1 MKNNSRSKLLK
12 TKPMPGDKDLFGGVI
27 VPILTFFDGK
37 FNLDLKAQKRHTDFL
52 IGNGVKSIFIM
63 GSAGEGVCLCD
74 EDKVE
79 LTEKSGEF
87 IGGRARMLA
96 GISQES
102 LPRVKK
108 LIDKLKDF
116 PIDAFVVTLPYYFP
130 VSSHESVKDFFKAV
144 ADYSPK
150 PIFVY
155 NIPCFTKVNIS
166 PETVGELSAYPN
178 IVGVKDSHSDL
189 AHLVKVIRSAKSAN
203 PAFKVFIGEE
213 SIISSLYEEH
223 FDGIIPIYGNIF
235 PSVMVKLFNGISTRN
250 PGDVVR
256 MQAKLNDGKELIA
269 SADSFYAA
277 LKAYLSIR
285 GTCSPFVLPPIRTA
299 TREQMIL
306 INEFYKKTEPASDEM
321 GRASAYGGRNA
332 NT

>member
-1 MKNNSRSKLLK
+1 MGNISKNKKSSLK
-12 TKPMPGDKDLFGGVI
+12 PLQGMEGMFGGVI
-27 VPILTFFDGK
+27 VPTLTFFDEK
-37 FNLDLKAQKRHTDFL
+37 LKLDLKAQKMHTDFL

-74 EDKVE
+74 EDKIK
-79 LTEKSGEF
+79 LTEKSAEF
-87 IGGRARMLA
+87 IGGRVRLLA

-108 LIDKLKDF
+108 LIDKIKDF

-130 VSSHESVKDFFKAV
+130 VSSHESIKDFFIAV

-166 PETVGELSAYPN
+166 PKTVGELSVYPN

-189 AHLVKVIRSAKSAN
+189 AHLIKVIRTVKTAN

-213 SIISSLYEEH
+213 SLVSALYGEE

-235 PSVMVKLFNGISTRN
+235 PSVVVKLFNGIINRE
-250 PGDVVR
+250 PAEVVGLQSR
-256 MQAKLNDGKELIA
+256 LNEGKELIS
-269 SADSFYAA
+269 SADSFFAA

-285 GTCSPFVLPPIRTA
+285 GTCSPFVLPPIRSA
-299 TREQMIL
+299 THEQMLKIK
-306 INEFYKKTEPASDEM
+306 EFYKKTEPGSDEL
-321 GRASAYGGRNA
+321 NQ
-332 NT
+332 

>member
-1 MKNNSRSKLLK
+1 MGNISKNQKSSLK
-12 TKPMPGDKDLFGGVI
+12 PLQGTKDMFGGVI
-27 VPILTFFDGK
+27 VPVLTFFDK
-37 FNLDLKAQKRHTDFL
+37 KLRLDLKAQKGHTDFL

-74 EDKVE
+74 EDKIE
-79 LTEKSGEF
+79 LTEKSAEF

-102 LPRVKK
+102 LPRLKK

-130 VSSHESVKDFFKAV
+130 VSSRESVKDFFKAV

-178 IVGVKDSHSDL
+178 IAGVKDSHSDL
-189 AHLVKVIRSAKSAN
+189 AHLIKVIRSAKAAN

-213 SIISSLYEEH
+213 SIISSLYEEN

-235 PSVMVKLFNGISTRN
+235 PSVTVKLFNGISTRN

-256 MQAKLNDGKELIA
+256 MQAKLNEGKELIA
-269 SADSFYAA
+269 SADSFFAA

-285 GTCSPFVLPPIRTA
+285 GTCSPFVLPPGRST
-299 TREQMIL
+299 THDQMLKIK
-306 INEFYKKTEPASDEM
+306 EFYKKTEPGSDEL
-321 GRASAYGGRNA
+321 NQ
-332 NT
+332 

>member
-1 MKNNSRSKLLK
+1 
-12 TKPMPGDKDLFGGVI
+12 
-27 VPILTFFDGK
+27 
-37 FNLDLKAQKRHTDFL
+37 
-52 IGNGVKSIFIM
+52 
-63 GSAGEGVCLCD
+63 
-74 EDKVE
+74 
-79 LTEKSGEF
+79 
-87 IGGRARMLA
+87 
-96 GISQES
+96 
-102 LPRVKK
+102 VKK

-166 PETVGELSAYPN
+166 PETVGELSVYPN

-189 AHLVKVIRSAKSAN
+189 AHVIKLIRTVKTAN

-213 SIISSLYEEH
+213 SLVSALYGEE

-235 PSVMVKLFNGISTRN
+235 PSVVVKLFNGIINRE
-250 PGDVVR
+250 PAEVVGLQSR
-256 MQAKLNDGKELIA
+256 LNEGKELIS
-269 SADSFYAA
+269 SADSFFAA

-285 GTCSPFVLPPIRTA
+285 GTCSPFVLPPIRSA
-299 TREQMIL
+299 THEQMLKIK
-306 INEFYKKTEPASDEM
+306 EFYKKTEPGSDEL
-321 GRASAYGGRNA
+321 NQ
-332 NT
+332 

>member
-12 TKPMPGDKDLFGGVI
+12 TKPIPGDKDLFGGVI
-27 VPILTFFDGK
+27 VPILTFFDEK

-79 LTEKSGEF
+79 LTEKCAEF
-87 IGGRARMLA
+87 IDGRARMLA

-166 PETVGELSAYPN
+166 PETVGELSVYPN

-189 AHLVKVIRSAKSAN
+189 AHVIKLIRTVKTAN

-213 SIISSLYEEH
+213 SLVSALYGEE

-235 PSVMVKLFNGISTRN
+235 PSVVVKLFNGIINRE
-250 PGDVVR
+250 PAEVVGLQSR
-256 MQAKLNDGKELIA
+256 LNEGKELIS
-269 SADSFYAA
+269 SADSFFAA

-285 GTCSPFVLPPIRTA
+285 GTCSPFVLPPIRSA
-299 TREQMIL
+299 THEQMLKIK
-306 INEFYKKTEPASDEM
+306 EFYNKTEPDSDEL
-321 GRASAYGGRNA
+321 NQ
-332 NT
+332 

>member
-1 MKNNSRSKLLK
+1 MEG
-12 TKPMPGDKDLFGGVI
+12 MFGGVI
-27 VPILTFFDGK
+27 VPTLTFFDEK
-37 FNLDLKAQKRHTDFL
+37 LKLDLKAQKMHTDFL

-74 EDKVE
+74 EDKIK
-79 LTEKSGEF
+79 LTEKSAEF
-87 IGGRARMLA
+87 IGGRGRLLA

-102 LPRVKK
+102 LPRVKN
-108 LIDKLKDF
+108 LIDKIKDF

-130 VSSHESVKDFFKAV
+130 VSSRESVKDFFKAV
-144 ADYSPK
+144 ADYSSK

-166 PETVGELSAYPN
+166 PEAVGELSVYPN

-189 AHLVKVIRSAKSAN
+189 AHVIKLIRTVKTAN

-213 SIISSLYEEH
+213 SLVSALYGEE

-235 PSVMVKLFNGISTRN
+235 PSVVVKLFNGIINRE
-250 PGDVVR
+250 PAEVVGLQSR
-256 MQAKLNDGKELIA
+256 LNEGKELIS
-269 SADSFYAA
+269 SADSFFAA

-285 GTCSPFVLPPIRTA
+285 GTCSPFVLPPIRSA
-299 TREQMIL
+299 THEQMLKIK
-306 INEFYKKTEPASDEM
+306 EFYKKTEPGSDEL
-321 GRASAYGGRNA
+321 NQ
-332 NT
+332 

>member
-1 MKNNSRSKLLK
+1 M
-12 TKPMPGDKDLFGGVI
+12 FGGVI
-27 VPILTFFDGK
+27 VPTLTFFDEK
-37 FNLDLKAQKRHTDFL
+37 LQLDLKAQKAHTDFL

-74 EDKVE
+74 EDKIK
-79 LTEKSGEF
+79 LTEKSAEF
-87 IGGRARMLA
+87 IGGRVRLLA

-102 LPRVKK
+102 LPRVKT
-108 LIDKLKDF
+108 LIDKIKDF

-130 VSSHESVKDFFKAV
+130 VSSRESVKDFFKAV

-166 PETVGELSAYPN
+166 PESVGELSVYPN

-189 AHLVKVIRSAKSAN
+189 AHLIKVIRMAKSAN
-203 PAFKVFIGEE
+203 PTFKVFIGEE
-213 SIISSLYEEH
+213 SLVSALYGEE

-235 PSVMVKLFNGISTRN
+235 PSVVVKLFNGIIGRN
-250 PGDVVR
+250 SEDVVR
-256 MQAKLNDGKELIA
+256 MQSRLNEGKELIS
-269 SADSFYAA
+269 SADSFFAA

-285 GTCSPFVLPPIRTA
+285 GTCSPFVLPPTRSA
-299 TREQMIL
+299 TREQMSRIRD
-306 INEFYKKTEPASDEM
+306 FYEKTEPVSE
-321 GRASAYGGRNA
+321 GVGVS
-332 NT
+332 